1 LEEIDA
7 LFGKE
12 QIATANEEPSDKA
25 VIVEEEREV

>member
-12 QIATANEEPSDKA
+12 QVATDAEDPGEKG
-25 VIVEEEREV
+25 VIVEEEREM